1 MEQKKGKPKTN
12 LKLLGGGIA
21 IGLVLM
27 LAILLLLASA
37 APKPDIK
44 VTAVNTR
51 CVIPNK
57 NMNVTCSTISG
68 FNFSAGSTKAFNI
81 TLTAPSRYGEMLKSI
96 KINDRNFSIVRVIPS
111 LPQNISANT
120 SLAFTVYINTSYK
133 SYVGPISLSEIYNV
147 TSPRLI
153 NVSMINSYFVNT
165 NSSETSFSGS
175 LQGFETSPGIIYF
188 ETFNTTN
195 LWNYNENF
203 TSIQTNTSG
212 FSIVDVSPKLPVKIE
227 SGKSQ
232 IFTLQIKAPNS
243 DYIGPLSVITYY
255 NAPKPKYVNVTQLNA
270 FFNDATTNMTYFSA
284 ALRGFNAF
292 ASSYELYTIYID
304 NATNATWLS
313 FDTNTTG
320 FKIVD
325 VTPELPLKIT
335 NNQQAFTLR
344 IIVPNYSYGGPISI
358 IEHYKK

>member
-1 MEQKKGKPKTN
+1 MERKKDKPKMN
-12 LKLLGGGIA
+12 FKLLAGGIA
-21 IGLVLM
+21 IGLILM

-51 CVIPNK
+51 CVILNK

-81 TLTAPSRYGEMLKSI
+81 TLTAPSQYGEMLKSI

-165 NSSETSFSGS
+165 NSSETAFSGS
-175 LQGFETSPGIIYF
+175 IPGFETYPGATYF
-188 ETFNTTN
+188 ETINDTN
-195 LWNYNENF
+195 LWNYDENF

-212 FSIVDVSPKLPVKIE
+212 FSITSVSPKLPMEID
-227 SGKSQ
+227 SGKNQ
-232 IFTLQIKAPNS
+232 IFTLQIKTPRSN
-243 DYIGPLSVITYY
+243 YTGTLSLITRY
-255 NAPKPKYVNVTQLNA
+255 NAPKPKYINVTQLNA
-270 FFNDATTNMTYFSA
+270 FFNDVATNKTYFSA
-284 ALRGFNAF
+284 SLHGFNAL
-292 ASSYELYTIYID
+292 ASSYELYTLYVL
-304 NATNATWLS
+304 NGTNATWVS
-313 FDTNTTG
+313 FSTNTTG
-320 FKIVD
+320 FNIVN
-325 VTPELPLKIT
+325 VTPTLPLKIT
-335 NNQQAFTLR
+335 SGQQAFTLR
-344 IIVPNYSYGGPISI
+344 IAVPDHSYSGPISV
-358 IEHYKK
+358 IEHYKT